1 MALQIFRTT
10 GFLPTLIIEPSLSQ
24 QTPKRHQIHFL
35 HMVYLKG
42 QC

>member
-10 GFLPTLIIEPSLSQ
+10 GFLPTLIIESSLSQ
-24 QTPKRHQIHFL
+24 QTPKGNQLHFL

>member
-10 GFLPTLIIEPSLSQ
+10 GFLPTLIIESILSQ
-24 QTPKRHQIHFL
+24 QTPKGHQIHFL
-35 HMVYLKG
+35 DMVYLKG